1 MHYDGS
7 ITAAEETL
15 RQPLFAA
22 LYSASEPAITEI
34 LSNPILSSVL
44 AMPDDGENPTTGT
57 ARRLLRFGLGEPLLH
72 SHATPSLAA
81 KWGVL
86 TRGLAQLVKMGDEE
100 VLAQYHRSQPW
111 SAFREEYAKGKVSR
125 DKVSFRTRADML
137 KTDDGEAG

>member
-1 MHYDGS
+1 MHYEGS
-7 ITAAEETL
+7 ITFAEETL

-22 LYSASEPAITEI
+22 LYAASEPAITNL
-34 LSNPILSSVL
+34 LSDPILVSVL

-72 SHATPSLAA
+72 AQASPGLAA

-86 TRGLAQLVKMGDEE
+86 TKGLAQLVKMGNEE

-111 SAFREEYAKGKVSR
+111 SAFREEYAK
-125 DKVSFRTRADML
+125 DKVSCDECGAVGHELMWGWD
-137 KTDDGEAG
+137 